1 MKPCEFLIVGSGLT
15 GEAALGGIPEL
26 DPDGSIGIIG
36 LPIRNR

>member
-26 DPDGSIGIIG
+26 DGSIGIIG